1 MYDHAIGKAKSLIDY
16 RPQGDLNAM
25 VESAFACEEG
35 ATDYTW
41 D

>member
-16 RPQGDLNAM
+16 CPQGDLNTM
-25 VESAFACEEG
+25 IESAFACEEG